1 MEGFVINII
10 ATAPFSVGFLAI
22 FFFIYYF
29 YLKGNG
35 EDVRG
40 EGKDE
45 GKNKR
50 LGKRLG
56 KRILK

>member
-1 MEGFVINII
+1 MEGFIINLI
-10 ATAPFSVGFLAI
+10 ATMGFSVGFLAI

-35 EDVRG
+35 EEIREED
-40 EGKDE
+40 
-45 GKNKR
+45 KN
-50 LGKRLG
+50 

>member
-1 MEGFVINII
+1 MEGFVINLI

-29 YLKGNG
+29 CLKGNG
-35 EDVRG
+35 EEIREED
-40 EGKDE
+40 
-45 GKNKR
+45 KN
-50 LGKRLG
+50 

>member
-1 MEGFVINII
+1 MEGFIINII

-29 YLKGNG
+29 YLKSNG
-35 EDVRG
+35 EDTQ
-40 EGKDE
+40 DE

-50 LGKRLG
+50 LE

>member
-1 MEGFVINII
+1 MEGFIINLI

-35 EDVRG
+35 EDVRE

-45 GKNKR
+45 SKDKR
-50 LGKRLG
+50 LR

>member
-1 MEGFVINII
+1 MEGLIINII

-35 EDVRG
+35 EKIREEDN
-40 EGKDE
+40 
-45 GKNKR
+45 NK
-50 LGKRLG
+50 KLG